1 VNVVPNGLQISDR
14 SIIDTVSRETARLA
28 RFIRHRV
35 SDSALAEDILQDVMV
50 QYLEA
55 EHSLRPIEQTAA
67 WLYRVARNRI
77 TDWFRRKKPVSLD
90 ALLDLNEAVDSLGAV
105 LTDAG
110 PSPERQYGE
119 NQFMQAFEQAL
130 DELPAAQRAVFI
142 AHELDGRSF
151 RELADETGE
160 NVNTLLSRKHLAV
173 RHLRQS
179 LGEEFEDWL

>member
-1 VNVVPNGLQISDR
+1 MSDP
-14 SIIDTVSRETARLA
+14 SILDTVSREAARLA

-35 SDSALAEDILQDVMV
+35 SDAALAEDILQDVMV
-50 QYLEA
+50 EYLEA
-55 EHSLRPIEQTAA
+55 ERSLRPIEQTAA

-77 TDWFRRKKPVSLD
+77 TDWFRRKKPVSFD
-90 ALLDLNEAVDSLGAV
+90 ALLDTNEAGDSGNEVGDSLGAA

-110 PSPERQYGE
+110 PSPERQYRDD
-119 NQFMQAFEQAL
+119 QFMQAFEQAL

-160 NVNTLLSRKHLAV
+160 SVNTLLSRKHLAV
-173 RHLRQS
+173 RRLRRS
-179 LGEEFEDWL
+179 LGEQFEEWL